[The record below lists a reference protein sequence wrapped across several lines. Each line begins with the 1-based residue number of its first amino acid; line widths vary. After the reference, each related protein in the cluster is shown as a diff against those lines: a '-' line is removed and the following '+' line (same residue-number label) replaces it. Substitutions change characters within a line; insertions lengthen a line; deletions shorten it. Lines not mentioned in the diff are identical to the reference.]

1 MELNRFKRRPLMGIV
16 RGITLEDLE
25 PVVTHAIDA
34 GLETLE
40 ITMNTDGAADLI
52 ARTREIAGD
61 SLTLGAGTVLDRR
74 GLDLALAAGASFIV
88 LPVLIDEVVSR
99 CVERGVPVFPG
110 ALTPTEVAAAWR
122 AGAAM
127 VKVFPAKAFGPTYFG
142 ELKGPFADLRLLAC
156 GGVSAENLAAYA
168 RGGADAFAFGASV
181 FRSDWIAAGEYAR
194 IGRGISDLV
203 DAYDDAVGKQG

>member
-122 AGAAM
+122 AGAA
-127 VKVFPAKAFGPTYFG
+127 
-142 ELKGPFADLRLLAC
+142 LSL
-156 GGVSAENLAAYA
+156 
-168 RGGADAFAFGASV
+168 
-181 FRSDWIAAGEYAR
+181 IH
-194 IGRGISDLV
+194 I
-203 DAYDDAVGKQG
+203 